1 MLHHGRMQTHTGN
14 SGMEHYGAVI
24 LAAGFSRRLPGENKL
39 LKYYRGQPLLSHA
52 LAAAQ
57 ALGLADA
64 VVVTRPDMPAVEE
77 IAATAGLRCVANPDA
92 AEGMGSSI
100 AAGVSALCPDI
111 VGIFVALGDMPHV
124 TAEDYRALA
133 KAHVQHTA
141 HICVPVWDGRRGHPV
156 LFGADYRNVLARL
169 SGDTGARAVLADHAA
184 RVVAVPAASSGIL
197 TDLDTAEDFAL
208 EQPHTPSPAL
218 QRRKQ
223 T

>member
-1 MLHHGRMQTHTGN
+1 MQTHTGN
-14 SGMEHYGAVI
+14 SGMERYGAVI

-39 LKYYRGQPLLSHA
+39 LKNYGSRPLLAHA

-77 IAATAGLRCVANPDA
+77 IAMNAGLRCVENPDA
-92 AEGMGSSI
+92 AEGMGASI
-100 AAGVSALCPDI
+100 AAGVRVVRPGLA
-111 VGIFVALGDMPHV
+111 GIFVALGDMPHV

-133 KAHVQHTA
+133 TA
-141 HICVPVWDGRRGHPV
+141 HEQQSARICVPVWDGRRGHPV
-156 LFGADYRNVLARL
+156 LFGADYRGALAGL

-184 RVVAVPAASSGIL
+184 RVVAVPAASPGVL
-197 TDLDTAEDFAL
+197 ADLDTAEDFAV

-218 QRRKQ
+218 QRRKRS
-223 T
+223 